1 MIELVLNAIRGYLF
15 AGLLFSALFIVFGV
29 QRVDPDATGLNLG
42 FRLIIVPGL
51 CIFWPLF
58 AVRWF
63 KGKKTPTEKNAHRL
77 AATQSQSY
85 S

>member
-1 MIELVLNAIRGYLF
+1 MIDLALNAIRGYLF

-29 QRVDPDATGLNLG
+29 QRVDPDATGFNLG

-51 CIFWPLF
+51 CLFWPLF

-63 KGKKTPTEKNAHRL
+63 QGKKKPIEKNAHRL
-77 AATQSQSY
+77 ATTQPPSS